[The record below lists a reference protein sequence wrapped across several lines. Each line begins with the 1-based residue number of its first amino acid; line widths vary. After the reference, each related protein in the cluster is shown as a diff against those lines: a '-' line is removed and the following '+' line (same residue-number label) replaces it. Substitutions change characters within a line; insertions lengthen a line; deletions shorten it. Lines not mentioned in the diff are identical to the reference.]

1 MRNVWRRLS
10 IGGLGMLVFAAMS
23 VAAHAAGGV
32 TFKNKRITM
41 LIGYAPGG
49 GTDALGRVFA
59 TYLAKHLPGKPSIIV
74 KNMPGANGITGL
86 NYVMNRTKPDGLTV
100 IMGTNSQ
107 LDPVNYRRPQSH
119 YTPNDFIYVG
129 GATRGGYGL
138 IIRSDALK
146 RLHDKNAKPVVMG
159 SKGARPNPAMQVT
172 VWGIE
177 ILGWNARWV
186 TGYKST
192 KEIMLALERGEV
204 DMTATGNLFL
214 LKKMLSGDKYKLV
227 TQSGSLQGGKFV
239 KRPDFGNVPVFA
251 NLVKGKMSNPLTKK
265 AFHYWLSLSTVDKFL
280 ALKKGTTSPIVRAYR
295 RAFNNC
301 WKDPGF
307 RTAGKKISKELAP
320 MAHRDL
326 ESLIVALAN
335 TKPDTMKYMAKVFA
349 RQGIKAKR

>member
-1 MRNVWRRLS
+1 
-10 IGGLGMLVFAAMS
+10 
-23 VAAHAAGGV
+23 
-32 TFKNKRITM
+32 M

-49 GTDALGRVFA
+49 GTDAFGRVLA
-59 TYLAKHLPGKPSIIV
+59 TYLAKHLPGQPSIIV

-86 NYVMNRTKPDGLTV
+86 NYVLSQTKADGMTV
-100 IMGTNSQ
+100 ITGTNSQ
-107 LDPVNYRRPQSH
+107 MDPVNYRRPQSR
-119 YTPNDFIYVG
+119 YTPNDFIYLG

-138 IIRSDALK
+138 VIRSDAVK

-186 TGYKST
+186 TGYRST

-227 TQSGSLQGGKFV
+227 TQSGSLQDGEFM

-251 NLVKGKMSNPLTKK
+251 NLVKAKMSNPMTKS
-265 AFHYWLSLSTVDKFL
+265 AFDYWLSLSTVDKFL
-280 ALKKGTTSPIVRAYR
+280 ALKKGTPGPTVAAYR
-295 RAFNNC
+295 KALNEC
-301 WKDPGF
+301 WKDPAF
-307 RTAGKKISKELAP
+307 MNAGKKISKELAP
-320 MAHRDL
+320 MAHEDL

-335 TKPDTMKYMAKVFA
+335 TKPDTMEYMGKVFA
-349 RQGIKAKR
+349 KQGIQAKK